1 MKQIGTCK
9 IHFLSE
15 AMSPITHMM
24 GVSGNESIL
33 NREKIIYKNNVVD
46 IPMLSGNAL
55 RHKIIR
61 DPGAMYL
68 VDCCDLR
75 GKLSI
80 DQANYMFTGGSL
92 TESSTTNNIKIIA
105 ELQQISPLFRLLGG
119 SLRNQVIGGS
129 LFVSRGLLICE
140 ENAKTIQALCKNYQL
155 PKNPLLPAQ
164 HFISKFQYTRGDA
177 GRMKDAASIITDIDS
192 KEKSNLMIYSG
203 ETIIQGAMFYH
214 DLTLYNVSPL
224 EIGAALHSINLWQ
237 HNDGIIGSSARIGH
251 GKLKS
256 SIWIDGLVDWFGDE
270 KDSAE
275 LVVDYIKHVQAKK
288 DNFVDWLQ
296 KAFPEKKS
304 LL

>member
-9 IHFLSE
+9 IHFLSK
-15 AMSPITHMM
+15 ALSPITHMM

-33 NREKIIYKNNVVD
+33 NREKIVYNNNVLD
-46 IPMLSGNAL
+46 IPIISGNAL

-61 DPGAMYL
+61 DPGALYI
-68 VDCCDLR
+68 VDCCGLR

-92 TESSTTNNIKIIA
+92 TESSTTDNISIIA

-129 LFVSRGLLICE
+129 LFVSRGLLFCE
-140 ENAKTIQALCKNYQL
+140 ENAETIQKLCGNYQL
-155 PKNPLLPAQ
+155 PDGHLLPAE

-177 GRMKDAASIITDIDS
+177 GRMKNASEIIKDIES
-192 KEKSNLMIYSG
+192 AEKTNLMIYAG
-203 ETIIQGAMFYH
+203 ESIITGSMFYH
-214 DLTLYNVSPL
+214 NFTLYNVSPL
-224 EIGAALHSINLWQ
+224 EVGAALHCINIWQ
-237 HNDGIIGSSARIGH
+237 NNDGIIGGSSRIGH

-270 KDSAE
+270 KEPDQ
-275 LVVDYIKHVQAKK
+275 LIKNYIDHVEKNKEQ
-288 DNFVDWLQ
+288 FVDWLQ
-296 KAFPEKKS
+296 KAFPCKKS